1 MLLVELHGI
10 YGRLSK
16 AKAKMAFSAFS
27 LSETAVFVRKSWQEW
42 KKPTSLLV
50 LLEKGR
56 PLDDRLE

>member
-1 MLLVELHGI
+1 
-10 YGRLSK
+10 
-16 AKAKMAFSAFS
+16 MAFSAFS